1 MILLA
6 NILFY
11 MIFNIE
17 NLRTL
22 RINIKELLGK
32 KSIYLNSGLSIFNFK
47 NLVI

>member
-1 MILLA
+1 
-6 NILFY
+6 

-22 RINIKELLGK
+22 RINIKELLGERT
-32 KSIYLNSGLSIFNFK
+32 IYLNSGHPIFNFK

>member
-1 MILLA
+1 
-6 NILFY
+6 

-22 RINIKELLGK
+22 KIIIKALLGERT
-32 KSIYLNSGLSIFNFK
+32 IYLNSGLSIFSFK

>member
-1 MILLA
+1 
-6 NILFY
+6 

-22 RINIKELLGK
+22 RINIKALLGK
-32 KSIYLNSGLSIFNFK
+32 RSIYLNSGHPIFNFK